1 MRHLGIDYGTKRVGI
16 STSDET
22 GQMAFPEKVLANDN
36 KLIENIGEILQTK
49 NVGKIVMGESK
60 NFKME
65 DNEVMKDIMD
75 LKSVLEATFE
85 KDVVLHPEVLTSAQ
99 AENIQGKNNMLDA
112 SAATIILQSY
122 LDLQKSKSENN

>member
-16 STSDET
+16 ATSDET
-22 GQMAFPEKVLANDN
+22 GQMAFPDVVLQNNN
-36 KLIENIGEILQTK
+36 KLIENIGEIMETK
-49 NVGKIVMGESK
+49 KVGKIILGESK

-65 DNEVMKDIMD
+65 DNEIMKDIID

-85 KDVVLHPEVLTSAQ
+85 IDVELHPEVLTSAQ
-99 AENIQGKNNMLDA
+99 AENIQGKNKMLDA

-122 LDLQKSKSENN
+122 LDAQKIQSKS